1 MKIERKNNEIKISIP
16 EDLIDLNEIK
26 DFLDYIRVREINS
39 NSKATQKDADKLSE
53 EINLSWWE
61 NNKHKFE

>member
-16 EDLIDLNEIK
+16 EDLIDLNEIQ

-53 EINLSWWE
+53 
-61 NNKHKFE
+61 